1 MVGEI
6 GAQGYVAR
14 LEDTKVVFRNER
26 GRVLKKVPPVLA
38 GHPGLPRLVVL
49 AAGAEAHRSRCEQE
63 AERLVR
69 EGVAVPD
76 RAVRLLSAD
85 AAWAEALAQTGLVPA
100 AGEPEGESG
109 LLARRYRHPALPDAE
124 RVLLTTPDAARHR
137 DRLMAHQGWEPV
149 GPLAAT
155 GLPAEA
161 AMPFPE
167 SALAGHPA
175 REQEVLRYVERLEE
189 ATSAWR
195 VWVKRD
201 VDAVLKAIAAAEPA
215 LSRCFLDGVADLCLR
230 HGGDRADAAAWFA
243 RARTAER
250 TAGEQVDQE
259 WLDARYAAVDAAGAL
274 TETALRERVRQV
286 TARGA
291 DRDAARRTLT
301 LLGDRTLREGP
312 RPGLATDL
320 VRTARAAGLDPARE
334 LARLAGRLLP
344 ARDLW
349 HTAAREFWVVL
360 LADPAWNLV
369 RAERPNL
376 AREVVASGPQPG
388 MPDADLTL
396 DYLERTGA
404 LAHLTAAADTGGA
417 APGTAADW
425 LRALVV
431 LADRSLRSG
440 ARPVVHRIAALL
452 APRIA
457 ADGVPVDLP
466 YPSRWDRRV
475 SGSPVLRLGVL
486 DLLLAAGA
494 PVADPPPR
502 LADPHLHRVEIA
514 ARPGLSSLC
523 ADPRFARELRALLR
537 AEFELT
543 NGGDADN
550 LWYQPHDPKGW
561 AKVPTLVDTE
571 PGRAELAQW
580 CDEELA
586 ELPVLDLDGLA
597 LTLARFQHIGATAA
611 LLADLDRARRLAAV
625 DVGALLLDAVR
636 AEAPEPALDR
646 AGAELLLGA
655 VEARSVFRDAAAGP
669 VRQRIGRLLGI
680 EEERVGREFARLVQ
694 IAANCRDGLAH
705 LVPLLTPAA
714 AAPADPPASAPSAS
728 AAPAAPADP
737 PADPASAPATP
748 ARVRVGRLLREA
760 ATSSPL
766 WGGDLDRPSTIV
778 PGVSAAFPYLVVDWQ
793 TELLRGDATSPGR
806 LREYADLPFVA
817 ERGPGRWR
825 TVNLSRPDRRPTPP
839 AGHLFRTAL
848 STTLVLHSSFHQAVL
863 LEYAPGGTFPEDG
876 PAAAAG
882 CQVRTGTD
890 LAQQIDP
897 DLLHAYLELFAE
909 RGPLPTHPGTVEHL
923 AERLALTPAE
933 AGALLAVRTHHRDSR
948 SAAEK
953 EIVRRIG
960 ADAVR
965 EFRTRLVPTEPSR
978 LWTHGPDVDRAVA
991 WWHERYGAPPV
1002 EAELLALARREI
1014 RFPAGAWAPTGPGP
1028 AVDPVPPGLRRRC
1041 RRPEALLAA
1050 ALAAAP
1056 ATNGGPGSDPDPD
1069 RDPDFAPAPYASPY
1083 AMAWLAYRTPAGHP
1097 LRPALAAAALRVT
1110 SDHTSEH
1117 TSDRA
1122 EPRAAWRLFSVD
1134 RRSATGRPSPPPADL
1149 PGVEVVDEPATGQWH
1164 VLVRPALLKGA
1175 DDPVLDAL
1183 DDYYDRLKPSQA
1195 RPAGSGQPALA
1206 DLRILLSG
1214 DLAALGHH
1222 LAADAHRAPGWEQ
1235 DPRRSAP
1242 DVVAACASALDLPAD
1257 AAALYLMLLA
1267 LPDPT
1272 DRQVRHWTGW
1282 TPATLKAA
1290 QQRLCAAGLVVTARR
1305 PRAGRTLFLPGPW
1318 LDLKAPRL
1326 PVETAKLAHLTL
1338 APERA
1343 GTAHAV
1349 LVPTVPLPTLFAT
1362 AWRTAH
1368 P

>member
-14 LEDTKVVFRNER
+14 LEDEKVVFRNER
-26 GRVLKKVPPVLA
+26 GRVLKKVPPALA
-38 GHPGLPRLVVL
+38 GHPGLPRLVAL
-49 AAGAEAHRSRCEQE
+49 AAGAEAHRRVCGQE

-69 EGVAVPD
+69 DGVAVP
-76 RAVRLLSAD
+76 AGVVELLSVD
-85 AAWAEALAQTGLVPA
+85 AAWTDALALAGITPTGNARVGTARAGAVPS
-100 AGEPEGESG
+100 AGEPDDEGA
-109 LLARRYRHPALPDAE
+109 LLARRYRHQALPDAE

-137 DRLMAHQGWEPV
+137 DRLMAHQGWQAV
-149 GPLAAT
+149 GPLAPT
-155 GLPAEA
+155 GLPADGA
-161 AMPFPE
+161 VPFPE
-167 SALAGHPA
+167 AALAGHPA

-189 ATSAWR
+189 VTSVWR

-201 VDAVLKAIAAAEPA
+201 VDAVLKAIAATDPV

-230 HGGDRADAAAWFA
+230 HGGERADAAAWFA

-250 TAGEQVDQE
+250 AAGEHVDQE
-259 WLDARYAAVDAAGAL
+259 WLDARYAAADAAGAL
-274 TETALRERVRQV
+274 TDTALRERVRQV

-301 LLGDRTLREGP
+301 LLGDRTVREGT
-312 RPGLATDL
+312 RPGLVDDL
-320 VRTARAAGLDPARE
+320 VRTARAAGLDPSRE
-334 LARLAGRLLP
+334 LARLAGRRLP

-349 HTAAREFWVVL
+349 HTAAREFWSAL
-360 LADPAWNLV
+360 LTGPAWELV
-369 RAERPNL
+369 LAERPHL
-376 AREVVASGPQPG
+376 GREVVAAGPQSG
-388 MPDADLTL
+388 MPEADLTL

-404 LAHLTAAADTGGA
+404 LAHLTTDAEAGGA

-431 LADRSLRSG
+431 LADRSLRSRVG
-440 ARPVVHRIAALL
+440 PVVHRLAALL

-475 SGSPVLRLGVL
+475 PGSPVLRLGVL
-486 DLLLAAGA
+486 DVLLAAGA

-502 LADPHLHRVEIA
+502 LADPRLHRVDA
-514 ARPGLSSLC
+514 APRPGLPALS

-561 AKVPTLVDTE
+561 TETPALVDTE

-580 CDEELA
+580 CEEELT
-586 ELPVLDLDGLA
+586 ELPVLDLDGVA
-597 LTLARFQHIGATAA
+597 LTLARFQHIGAAAA
-611 LLADLDRARRLAAV
+611 LLADPERARRLAAV
-625 DVGALLLDAVR
+625 DVPALLLDAVR
-636 AEAPEPALDR
+636 AETPDTGLDR

-680 EEERVGREFARLVQ
+680 DDDLVGREFTRLVQ

-714 AAPADPPASAPSAS
+714 AAASVPPVPAPTAPALP
-728 AAPAAPADP
+728 APAAPPALAAP
-737 PADPASAPATP
+737 PAAPPSPPAAP

-766 WGGDLDRPSTIV
+766 WDGDLDRPSAIV
-778 PGVSAAFPYLVVDWQ
+778 PGASAAFPYLVVDWQ
-793 TELLRGDATSPGR
+793 AELLRGDTTTPGR
-806 LREYADLPFVA
+806 LREYADLAFVA
-817 ERGPGRWR
+817 ERGEGRWR
-825 TVNLSRPDRRPTPP
+825 TVTLSRPDHRPTPP

-848 STTLVLHSSFHQAVL
+848 STALVLHSTFNRAVL
-863 LEYAPGGTFPEDG
+863 LEYAPGGTFPENG

-882 CQVRTGTD
+882 CEVRADAD
-890 LAQQIDP
+890 LTAELDP
-897 DLLHAYLELFAE
+897 DLLHAYLEGFAE
-909 RGPLPTHPGTVEHL
+909 RGPLPAHPGTVEHL
-923 AERLALTPAE
+923 AERLALTLAE
-933 AGALLAVRTHHRDSR
+933 AGALLAVRTHHRDYE

-953 EIVRRIG
+953 ALTRRIG

-965 EFRTRLVPTEPSR
+965 EFRTRLVPAEPER

-991 WWHERYGAPPV
+991 WWHERYGAPP
-1002 EAELLALARREI
+1002 ADADLIALARREI
-1014 RFPAGAWAPTGPGP
+1014 RFPTGEWTPAGPGP
-1028 AVDPVPPGLRRRC
+1028 AADPVPPGLRRRC
-1041 RRPEALLAA
+1041 RHPEALLAA
-1050 ALAAAP
+1050 ALA
-1056 ATNGGPGSDPDPD
+1056 TKGDPDH
-1069 RDPDFAPAPYASPY
+1069 APAPYASPY

-1097 LRPALAAAALRVT
+1097 LRPALAAAALRV
-1110 SDHTSEH
+1110 SSERE
-1117 TSDRA
+1117 D
-1122 EPRAAWRLFSVD
+1122 PRAVWRVFSVD
-1134 RRSATGRPSPPPADL
+1134 RRSAAGRPPTPPADL
-1149 PGVEVVDEPATGQWH
+1149 PGVEVVDEPAASRWH
-1164 VLVRPALLKGA
+1164 VLVRPGLLTGA

-1195 RPAGSGQPALA
+1195 RPSGSGLPALA

-1222 LAADAHRAPGWEQ
+1222 LAADADRAPGWEQ

-1242 DVVAACASALDLPAD
+1242 DVVAACADALDLTSD

-1272 DRQVRHWTGW
+1272 DRQVRQWTGW
-1282 TPATLKAA
+1282 TPAVLT
-1290 QQRLCAAGLVVTARR
+1290 AAGQGLSATGRVVTARR
-1305 PRAGRTLFLPGPW
+1305 SRAGRTLVLPGPW

-1326 PVETAKLAHLTL
+1326 PVEAAKLAHLTL

-1343 GTAHAV
+1343 STAHTV
-1349 LVPTVPLPTLFAT
+1349 LVPTRPLPTLFTT
-1362 AWRTAH
+1362 AWHTTY

>member
-14 LEDTKVVFRNER
+14 LEDAKVVFRNER
-26 GRVLKKVPPVLA
+26 GRVLKKVPPALA
-38 GHPGLPRLVVL
+38 GHPALPRLFAL
-49 AAGAEAHRSRCEQE
+49 AAGVEAHRRECGQE

-69 EGVAVPD
+69 EGVPVPA
-76 RAVRLLSAD
+76 RVVELLSVD
-85 AAWAEALAQTGLVPA
+85 AAWAEALAQAAPLPA
-100 AGEPEGESG
+100 AGEPEDEGG
-109 LLARRYRHPALPDAE
+109 LLARRYRHLALPEAE
-124 RVLLTTPDAARHR
+124 RVLLTTADAVRHR

-149 GPLAAT
+149 GSLATT
-155 GLPAEA
+155 GLPADG

-167 SALAGHPA
+167 SALAGHPT
-175 REQEVLRYVERLEE
+175 REQEVLQYVERLEE

-201 VDAVLKAIAAAEPA
+201 VDAVLKAIAAADPA

-230 HGGDRADAAAWFA
+230 HGGERTDAAAWFA

-274 TETALRERVRQV
+274 TDTALRERVRQV

-291 DRDAARRTLT
+291 DREAARRTLT

-344 ARDLW
+344 ARNLR
-349 HTAAREFWVVL
+349 HAAAHEFWSAL
-360 LADPAWNLV
+360 LADPAWELLP
-369 RAERPNL
+369 AERPHL
-376 AREVVASGPQPG
+376 AREVVAAGPQPG
-388 MPDADLTL
+388 MPEADLTL

-404 LAHLTAAADTGGA
+404 LAHLTAAADAGGA

-431 LADRSLRSG
+431 LADRPPRPD
-440 ARPVVHRIAALL
+440 ARPVVHRLAALL

-502 LADPHLHRVEIA
+502 LADPHLHRVDTA
-514 ARPGLSSLC
+514 PRPGLSSLS

-571 PGRAELAQW
+571 PGRAVLAQW

-586 ELPVLDLDGLA
+586 ELPVLDLDGVA
-597 LTLARFQHIGATAA
+597 LMLARFQHIGAAA
-611 LLADLDRARRLAAV
+611 GLLADPGRARRLAAV
-625 DVGALLLDAVR
+625 DVPALLLDAVR
-636 AEAPEPALDR
+636 AQAPEPALDR

-655 VEARSVFRDAAAGP
+655 VEARSVFRDAAAGL
-669 VRQRIGRLLGI
+669 VRRRIGRLLEI

-705 LVPLLTPAA
+705 LVPLLSPGAE
-714 AAPADPPASAPSAS
+714 APAPTAPPAPTAS
-728 AAPAAPADP
+728 
-737 PADPASAPATP
+737 SAPAPAPAPAVP
-748 ARVRVGRLLREA
+748 ARVRVGRLLHEA
-760 ATSSPL
+760 ATHSPL
-766 WGGDLDRPSTIV
+766 WDGDPDRPSTIV
-778 PGVSAAFPYLVVDWQ
+778 PGASAAFPYPIVDWR
-793 TELLRGDATSPGR
+793 TELLRGDATSAVR

-825 TVNLSRPDRRPTPP
+825 TVTLSRPDHRPTPP

-848 STTLVLHSSFHQAVL
+848 STALVLHSSSNRAVL
-863 LEYAPGGTFPEDG
+863 LEYAPGGAFPADG
-876 PAAAAG
+876 PPAAAG
-882 CQVRTGTD
+882 CEVRAGAD
-890 LAQQIDP
+890 LTQQIDP
-897 DLLHAYLELFAE
+897 DLLRAYLEQFAE
-909 RGPLPTHPGTVEHL
+909 RGPLPARPATAEYL

-933 AGALLAVRTHHRDSR
+933 AGALLAVRTHYRDHG

-953 EIVRRIG
+953 VVTRRIG

-965 EFRTRLVPTEPSR
+965 EFRTRLVPAEPEQ
-978 LWTHGPDVDRAVA
+978 LWTHGPDVERAVA

-1002 EAELLALARREI
+1002 DADLLALARREI
-1014 RFPAGAWAPTGPGP
+1014 RFPTGEWAPTGPGP
-1028 AVDPVPPGLRRRC
+1028 AADPVPPGLRRRC

-1050 ALAAAP
+1050 ALAAA
-1056 ATNGGPGSDPDPD
+1056 GG
-1069 RDPDFAPAPYASPY
+1069 PDFAPAPYASPY

-1097 LRPALAAAALRVT
+1097 LRPALGAAALRVT
-1110 SDHTSEH
+1110 SDLGSEPQ
-1117 TSDRA
+1117 DA
-1122 EPRAAWRLFSVD
+1122 RAAWRLFSVD
-1134 RRSATGRPSPPPADL
+1134 RRTATGRPAPPPAGL
-1149 PGVEVVDEPATGQWH
+1149 PGVEVVDEPAAGRWH
-1164 VLVRPALLKGA
+1164 VLVRPGLLTGA
-1175 DDPVLDAL
+1175 DDPALEAL

-1195 RPAGSGQPALA
+1195 RPAGSGLPALT

-1214 DLAALGHH
+1214 DLEALGHH
-1222 LAADAHRAPGWEQ
+1222 LAADAARTPGWEQ

-1242 DVVAACASALDLPAD
+1242 DVVAACAAALGLPVD

-1272 DRQVRHWTGW
+1272 DRQVRQWTGW
-1282 TPATLKAA
+1282 TPAVLKAA
-1290 QQRLCAAGLVVTARR
+1290 QQQLCATGRVVTGRR

-1326 PVETAKLAHLTL
+1326 PVEAAKLAHLAL
-1338 APERA
+1338 ATERA
-1343 GTAHAV
+1343 STAHTV
-1349 LVPTVPLPTLFAT
+1349 LVPARPLPALFTT
-1362 AWRTAH
+1362 AWHTAH

>member
-14 LEDTKVVFRNER
+14 LEDTKLVFRNER
-26 GRVLKKVPPVLA
+26 GRVLKKVPPALA
-38 GHPGLPRLVVL
+38 GHPGLPRLVAL
-49 AAGAEAHRSRCEQE
+49 AAGAEAHRRMCEQE
-63 AERLVR
+63 AGRLLR
-69 EGVAVPD
+69 EGVTVAD
-76 RAVRLLSAD
+76 RTVGLLAAD
-85 AAWAEALAQTGLVPA
+85 AAWAEALARTGLVA
-100 AGEPEGESG
+100 SAGEPAGDGG

-124 RVLLTTPDAARHR
+124 RVLLTTADAARHR

-149 GPLAAT
+149 GPPTAT
-155 GLPAEA
+155 GLPAAA

-189 ATSAWR
+189 TTSAWQT
-195 VWVKRD
+195 WVKRD
-201 VDAVLKAIAAAEPA
+201 IDAVLKAIAADEPA

-230 HGGDRADAAAWFA
+230 HGGDSADAAAWFA
-243 RARTAER
+243 RARKAER
-250 TAGEQVDQE
+250 IAGEPVDQE

-291 DRDAARRTLT
+291 DRAAARRTLT

-344 ARDLW
+344 VRDLC
-349 HTAAREFWVVL
+349 HPATREFWAAL
-360 LADPAWNLV
+360 LADPAWDLV
-369 RAERPNL
+369 LAERPHL
-376 AREVVASGPQPG
+376 AHEVVAAGPRPG

-404 LAHLTAAADTGGA
+404 LAHLTAADDRGGA

-431 LADRSLRSG
+431 LADLRPRSG
-440 ARPVVHRIAALL
+440 AGPLLPRIAALL

-475 SGSPVLRLGVL
+475 PGRPALRLGVL

-502 LADPHLHRVEIA
+502 LADPHLHRIETA
-514 ARPGLSSLC
+514 PRPGLSALC

-537 AEFELT
+537 AEFELA

-561 AKVPTLVDTE
+561 ATVPTLVDTG
-571 PGRAELAQW
+571 PGRAVLAQW

-586 ELPVLDLDGLA
+586 ELPVLDLDGVA
-597 LTLARFQHIGATAA
+597 LTLARFQHIGAAAA
-611 LLADLDRARRLAAV
+611 LLADSDRARRLAAV
-625 DVGALLLDAVR
+625 DIAALLLAAVR
-636 AEAPEPALDR
+636 AEAPEPALDL

-655 VEARSVFRDAAAGP
+655 VEARSVFRDAAAGLL
-669 VRQRIGRLLGI
+669 RQRIGRLLGI
-680 EEERVGREFARLVQ
+680 EEERVDREFARLVQ

-714 AAPADPPASAPSAS
+714 APPAAPPASVPP
-728 AAPAAPADP
+728 APAPPTPVDP

-766 WGGDLDRPSTIV
+766 WGGDLDRPSTIL

-806 LREYADLPFVA
+806 LREYADLPFAA

-882 CQVRTGTD
+882 CEIRTGTD

-909 RGPLPTHPGTVEHL
+909 RGPLPTRPGTVERL

-933 AGALLAVRTHHRDSR
+933 AGALLAVRTHHRDFP

-953 EIVRRIG
+953 EITRRIG
-960 ADAVR
+960 AAAVR
-965 EFRTRLVPTEPSR
+965 EFRTRLVPADPER

-991 WWHERYGAPPV
+991 WWHERYGAP
-1002 EAELLALARREI
+1002 
-1014 RFPAGAWAPTGPGP
+1014 T
-1028 AVDPVPPGLRRRC
+1028 
-1041 RRPEALLAA
+1041 
-1050 ALAAAP
+1050 
-1056 ATNGGPGSDPDPD
+1056 
-1069 RDPDFAPAPYASPY
+1069 
-1083 AMAWLAYRTPAGHP
+1083 
-1097 LRPALAAAALRVT
+1097 AAAADIR
-1110 SDHTSEH
+1110 
-1117 TSDRA
+1117 
-1122 EPRAAWRLFSVD
+1122 RAA
-1134 RRSATGRPSPPPADL
+1134 AD
-1149 PGVEVVDEPATGQWH
+1149 
-1164 VLVRPALLKGA
+1164 
-1175 DDPVLDAL
+1175 
-1183 DDYYDRLKPSQA
+1183 
-1195 RPAGSGQPALA
+1195 
-1206 DLRILLSG
+1206 
-1214 DLAALGHH
+1214 
-1222 LAADAHRAPGWEQ
+1222 
-1235 DPRRSAP
+1235 
-1242 DVVAACASALDLPAD
+1242 
-1257 AAALYLMLLA
+1257 
-1267 LPDPT
+1267 
-1272 DRQVRHWTGW
+1272 
-1282 TPATLKAA
+1282 
-1290 QQRLCAAGLVVTARR
+1290 R
-1305 PRAGRTLFLPGPW
+1305 PR
-1318 LDLKAPRL
+1318 
-1326 PVETAKLAHLTL
+1326 
-1338 APERA
+1338 
-1343 GTAHAV
+1343 
-1349 LVPTVPLPTLFAT
+1349 
-1362 AWRTAH
+1362 
-1368 P
+1368 

>member
-26 GRVLKKVPPVLA
+26 GRVLKKVPPPLE
-38 GHPGLPRLVVL
+38 GHPGLARLFAL
-49 AAGAEAHRSRCEQE
+49 AAGAEAHRRVCGQE

-69 EGVAVPD
+69 EGAAVPV
-76 RAVRLLSAD
+76 RVVRLLSVD
-85 AAWAEALAQTGLVPA
+85 AAWAEALAQAALVA
-100 AGEPEGESG
+100 SAGEPDGEDG

-149 GPLAAT
+149 ASPAAT
-155 GLPAEA
+155 GLPADG

-201 VDAVLKAIAAAEPA
+201 VDAVLKAIATAEPT
-215 LSRCFLDGVADLCLR
+215 LSRSFLDGVADLCLR
-230 HGGDRADAAAWFA
+230 HGGERADAAAWFA

-250 TAGEQVDQE
+250 TAGEHVDQE

-274 TETALRERVRQV
+274 TDTALRERLRQV
-286 TARGA
+286 TAHGA

-320 VRTARAAGLDPARE
+320 VRAARAAGLDPASE

-344 ARDLW
+344 ARHLG
-349 HTAAREFWVVL
+349 HPAAREFWAAL
-360 LADPAWNLV
+360 LADPAWELLL
-369 RAERPNL
+369 AERPHL
-376 AREVVASGPQPG
+376 GREVVAAGPQPG
-388 MPDADLTL
+388 MPEEDLTL

-404 LAHLTAAADTGGA
+404 LAHLTTAADAGGA

-431 LADRSLRSG
+431 LADRAFRPG

-466 YPSRWDRRV
+466 YPSRWDRRAE
-475 SGSPVLRLGVL
+475 GSRVLRLGVL
-486 DLLLAAGA
+486 DVLLAEGA

-502 LADPHLHRVEIA
+502 LADPYLHRIDTA
-514 ARPGLSSLC
+514 PRPALSSLS
-523 ADPRFARELRALLR
+523 ADPRFARELTALLR

-571 PGRAELAQW
+571 PGRVVLARW

-586 ELPVLDLDGLA
+586 ELPVLDLDALA
-597 LTLARFQHIGATAA
+597 LMLARFQHIGAAA
-611 LLADLDRARRLAAV
+611 VLLADPARARRLAAV
-625 DVGALLLDAVR
+625 DVPALLLDAVR

-655 VEARSVFRDAAAGP
+655 VEACSVFRDAAAGP
-669 VRQRIGRLLGI
+669 VRQRIARLLEI
-680 EEERVGREFARLVQ
+680 EEERAGREFTRLVQ
-694 IAANCRDGLAH
+694 VAANCRDGLAH
-705 LVPLLTPAA
+705 LVPLLTPEAVTPA
-714 AAPADPPASAPSAS
+714 TPATPVPPATPTPPAPADPAFAPVV
-728 AAPAAPADP
+728 
-737 PADPASAPATP
+737 P
-748 ARVRVGRLLREA
+748 ARVRVGRLLHEA
-760 ATSSPL
+760 ATRSPL
-766 WGGDLDRPSTIV
+766 WDGDLDRPSTIV
-778 PGVSAAFPYLVVDWQ
+778 PGASAAFPYLVVDWR

-817 ERGPGRWR
+817 ERGAGRWR
-825 TVNLSRPDRRPTPP
+825 TVTVSRPDHRPTPP

-848 STTLVLHSSFHQAVL
+848 STALVLHSSFNRAVL
-863 LEYAPGGTFPEDG
+863 LEYAPDGTFPEGG
-876 PAAAAG
+876 PLAVPGCEVRAG
-882 CQVRTGTD
+882 AELT
-890 LAQQIDP
+890 AQIDP

-909 RGPLPTHPGTVEHL
+909 RGPLPAHPGTVEQL

-933 AGALLAVRTHHRDSR
+933 AGALLAVRTHHRDYE

-965 EFRTRLVPTEPSR
+965 EFRNRLVPAEPER

-1002 EAELLALARREI
+1002 DAALLALARREI
-1014 RFPAGAWAPTGPGP
+1014 RFPTGEWAPTGPGP
-1028 AVDPVPPGLRRRC
+1028 AADPVPPGRRRRC

-1050 ALAAAP
+1050 ALA
-1056 ATNGGPGSDPDPD
+1056 TDGDPD
-1069 RDPDFAPAPYASPY
+1069 RAPAPYASPY

-1110 SDHTSEH
+1110 SESEDAR
-1117 TSDRA
+1117 TV
-1122 EPRAAWRLFSVD
+1122 WRLFSVD
-1134 RRSATGRPSPPPADL
+1134 RRTATGRPPTPPADL
-1149 PGVEVVDEPATGQWH
+1149 PGVEVVDEPATDQWH
-1164 VLVRPALLKGA
+1164 VLVRPGLFTGA
-1175 DDPVLDAL
+1175 DDPALDAL

-1195 RPAGSGQPALA
+1195 RPSGSGLPALA

-1214 DLAALGHH
+1214 GLEALGHH
-1222 LAADAHRAPGWEQ
+1222 LAADAERLPGWEQ
-1235 DPRRSAP
+1235 DPRRSVP
-1242 DVVAACASALDLPAD
+1242 DVVAACAGALDLPTD

-1272 DRQVRHWTGW
+1272 DRHVRQWTGW
-1282 TPATLKAA
+1282 SAATLKAA
-1290 QQRLCAAGLVVTARR
+1290 QQRLCATGRVVTARR

-1326 PVETAKLAHLTL
+1326 PVEAAGLASLTL
-1338 APERA
+1338 TPERA
-1343 GTAHAV
+1343 STAHTV
-1349 LVPTVPLPTLFAT
+1349 LVPTHPLPALFIT
-1362 AWRTAH
+1362 AWHTAQ

>member
-14 LEDTKVVFRNER
+14 LEDAKVVFRNER
-26 GRVLKKVPPVLA
+26 GRVLKKVPPALA
-38 GHPGLPRLVVL
+38 GHPGLPRLFAL
-49 AAGAEAHRSRCEQE
+49 AAGAETHRRMCGQE

-69 EGVAVPD
+69 EGVAVSA
-76 RAVRLLSAD
+76 RTVALLSVD
-85 AAWAEALAQTGLVPA
+85 AAWAEALAQAGPVPA
-100 AGEPEGESG
+100 AGEPADEGG

-124 RVLLTTPDAARHR
+124 RVLLTTADAVRHR

-149 GPLAAT
+149 GSLVTT
-155 GLPAEA
+155 GLPADG

-167 SALAGHPA
+167 SALAGHPT

-201 VDAVLKAIAAAEPA
+201 VDAVLKAIAAADPA
-215 LSRCFLDGVADLCLR
+215 LSRGFLDGVADLCLR
-230 HGGDRADAAAWFA
+230 HGGERADAAAWFA

-259 WLDARYAAVDAAGAL
+259 WLAARYTAADAAGAL
-274 TETALRERVRQV
+274 TDTALRERVRQV

-291 DRDAARRTLT
+291 DRDAARRMLT

-320 VRTARAAGLDPARE
+320 DRTARAAGLDPARE
-334 LARLAGRLLP
+334 LAGLAGRMLP
-344 ARDLW
+344 VRHLG
-349 HTAAREFWVVL
+349 HTAAREFWAAL
-360 LADPAWNLV
+360 LADPAWELV
-369 RAERPNL
+369 LAERPHL
-376 AREVVASGPQPG
+376 AREVVAVGPQSG
-388 MPDADLTL
+388 MPEADLTL

-404 LAHLTAAADTGGA
+404 LAHLTAPADAGGA

-431 LADRSLRSG
+431 LADRPGPRAG
-440 ARPVVHRIAALL
+440 ARPVVHRLAELL

-475 SGSPVLRLGVL
+475 AGSPVLRLGVL

-502 LADPHLHRVEIA
+502 LAEPYLHRIDTA
-514 ARPGLSSLC
+514 PCPGLSSLS

-561 AKVPTLVDTE
+561 AQVPTLVDTE
-571 PGRAELAQW
+571 AGRVVLAQW

-586 ELPVLDLDGLA
+586 ELPVLDLDGVA
-597 LTLARFQHIGATAA
+597 LTLARFQHIGTAA
-611 LLADLDRARRLAAV
+611 GLLADPDRARRLAAV
-625 DVGALLLDAVR
+625 DVPALLLAAVR

-655 VEARSVFRDAAAGP
+655 VEARSVFRDAAAGL
-669 VRQRIGRLLGI
+669 VRQRIGRLLEI

-714 AAPADPPASAPSAS
+714 PPAPAVPASAPAVPAS
-728 AAPAAPADP
+728 APAAPPAPAAPA
-737 PADPASAPATP
+737 SAPAAP
-748 ARVRVGRLLREA
+748 ARVRVGRLLHEA

-766 WGGDLDRPSTIV
+766 WDGDLDRPSTIV
-778 PGVSAAFPYLVVDWQ
+778 PGVSAAFPYLVVDWR
-793 TELLRGDATSPGR
+793 TELLRGDATSAGR

-825 TVNLSRPDRRPTPP
+825 TVTLSRPDHRPTPP

-848 STTLVLHSSFHQAVL
+848 STALVLHSSFNRAVL

-876 PAAAAG
+876 PLAAAG
-882 CQVRTGTD
+882 CEIRTSAD
-890 LAQQIDP
+890 LTTQIDP
-897 DLLHAYLELFAE
+897 DLLHGYLELFAE
-909 RGPLPTHPGTVEHL
+909 RGPLPAHPGTAEHL

-933 AGALLAVRTHHRDSR
+933 AGALLAVRTHYRDHE

-953 EIVRRIG
+953 EITRRIG

-965 EFRTRLVPTEPSR
+965 EFRTRLVPAEPER
-978 LWTHGPDVDRAVA
+978 LWTHGPDVERAVA
-991 WWHERYGAPPV
+991 WWHERYGTPPV
-1002 EAELLALARREI
+1002 DADLLALARREI
-1014 RFPAGAWAPTGPGP
+1014 RFPTGEWAPTGPGP
-1028 AVDPVPPGLRRRC
+1028 AADPVPPGLRRRC
-1041 RRPEALLAA
+1041 RHPEALLAA
-1050 ALAAAP
+1050 ALAAA
-1056 ATNGGPGSDPDPD
+1056 G
-1069 RDPDFAPAPYASPY
+1069 DPDFAPAPYASPY
-1083 AMAWLAYRTPAGHP
+1083 AMTWLAYRTPAGHP

-1110 SDHTSEH
+1110 SE
-1117 TSDRA
+1117 RE
-1122 EPRAAWRLFSVD
+1122 EPQAAWRIFSVD
-1134 RRSATGRPSPPPADL
+1134 RRTATGRPSPPPADL
-1149 PGVEVVDEPATGQWH
+1149 PGVEVVDEPATGRWH
-1164 VLVRPALLKGA
+1164 VLARPGLLTGA
-1175 DDPVLDAL
+1175 DDPALDAL

-1195 RPAGSGQPALA
+1195 RPAGSGLPALA

-1214 DLAALGHH
+1214 DLEALGHH
-1222 LAADAHRAPGWEQ
+1222 LAADADRAPGWEQ

-1242 DVVAACASALDLPAD
+1242 DVVAACASALDLPTD

-1272 DRQVRHWTGW
+1272 DRQVRQWTGW
-1282 TPATLKAA
+1282 TPAALKAA
-1290 QQRLCAAGLVVTARR
+1290 QQRLCATGRVVTARR

-1326 PVETAKLAHLTL
+1326 PVEAAKLAHLTL

-1343 GTAHAV
+1343 STAHTV
-1349 LVPTVPLPTLFAT
+1349 LVPTRPLPTVFTT